1 MRSAT
6 FNKIASHPA
15 LTLSPWLILLVGIQ
29 FADDSRHYVVAWH
42 DYLMLGGLIIAVLG
56 LLAWA
61 IRSGLRYKGRAPA
74 YSWTALM
81 VQIVPL
87 YLLVAVDAEVLKVS
101 DDELLMT
108 AGFEMNSL
116 STQSLSDEAAAEF
129 GMVDQGFAS
138 PDARQLDMIKANSN
152 EERLKGGR
160 IVVIG
165 RLAIPDAVGR
175 KQIDAALPDT
185 QVDYAMYR
193 HVMTCCAADA
203 QPVNLLLAMDRP
215 AYLREHS
222 WIAVT
227 GTLTNTRPGVPALIE
242 VESMKAVDEPKNPYL
257 SASIIR

>member
-165 RLAIPDAVGR
+165 RLAIPDAV
-175 KQIDAALPDT
+175 
-185 QVDYAMYR
+185 DYAMYR